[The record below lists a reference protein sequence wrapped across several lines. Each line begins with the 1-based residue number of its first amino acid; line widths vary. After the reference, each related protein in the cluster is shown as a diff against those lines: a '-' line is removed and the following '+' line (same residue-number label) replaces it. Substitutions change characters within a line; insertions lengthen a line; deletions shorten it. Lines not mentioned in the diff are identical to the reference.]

1 MSIQKVYVIL
11 LCKNNIIYKLI
22 KMNYTNNFFYTS
34 TVKDFLEY
42 IRRNRVDEIVES
54 MCDCAQKFG
63 VSCGNREIDS
73 WKNNFKAIT
82 ELLRSSDVA
91 GDAIIGFEY
100 IIPVGGRIDCVL
112 FGHGQDGA
120 ANMIHIELKQWS
132 NKNVSEHYN
141 GYTFCTDLIVE
152 GGRQTRYESHPSAQ
166 AVEYQNH
173 LLNHICA
180 FENKNINLYGF
191 AYCYN
196 YQSMG
201 KNPVLCDSAYN
212 HVTNSC
218 PLYCEDQ
225 RTEFAQKLNELIGL
239 GKGEVILK
247 KIVNSEIGI
256 TKRLQDAAKT
266 MFDGAEDSE
275 EFSLIGTQ
283 LDAYNE
289 ILGAIQNTDK
299 ENEKTV
305 VIVKGGPGT
314 GKSVIAMRLIS
325 GLAKTGNFQNIF
337 YSTRSTSL
345 VKGYKEILKNVSY
358 ANGQDCKA
366 TGLIKKNVT
375 IKPHLSDNCTG
386 ESWIDAL
393 IVDEAHRIEKS
404 SNDQNEKNKR
414 NQTHLTQIMNMLFSS
429 RVSVFFIDDFQS
441 VKKMEIGTSEN
452 IKNCAN
458 NYYDKIIAENKAY
471 LNGAKGAYHGGIP
484 KVKRELE
491 KAEENYQKVLDS
503 GNPEE
508 IRDAEKK
515 IRSLKGELEYGP
527 EWVKDATPSKVKVN
541 VIEFELKD
549 QFRCNGS
556 NNYIDWVERVLYK
569 TPRTQNVKL
578 DRSKYEFEVF
588 DSPSLMYQKVREMD
602 DFGRFAD
609 EMLEKGYSYDDI
621 LKAAKGKEFKQ
632 KSRLLAGWCWPWEQ
646 KRVEENGD
654 LLHEIV
660 ITEDDGSS
668 FSIPWETLK
677 KGRKSTGI
685 YRNRYAKN
693 AEVWLND
700 VNGINQTGCID
711 SAQGWEVDYIG
722 VIIAGDLKYDPDK
735 DCLCSNDA
743 VWNQDRN
750 VPKEGLEK
758 DRITKNIYRV
768 LMTRGKKGCYIYA
781 CDPQVREY
789 IKRLLKQ

>member
-1 MSIQKVYVIL
+1 
-11 LCKNNIIYKLI
+11 
-22 KMNYTNNFFYTS
+22 MNCTNNFFYTS
-34 TVKDFLEY
+34 TVEVFLQY

-54 MCDCAQKFG
+54 MRDCAQKFG

-82 ELLRSSDVA
+82 ELLCSSKVA

-132 NKNVSEHYN
+132 NDNVSEHYN

-173 LLNHICA
+173 LLNHIYA
-180 FENKNINLYGF
+180 FNDEKDENINLYGF

-266 MFDGAEDSE
+266 MFDGAVNSE

-314 GKSVIAMRLIS
+314 GKSVIAMRLIA
-325 GLAKTGNFQNIF
+325 GLAKTGGFQNIF

-632 KSRLLAGWCWPWEQ
+632 RSRLLAGWCWPWEQ

>member
-1 MSIQKVYVIL
+1 
-11 LCKNNIIYKLI
+11 
-22 KMNYTNNFFYTS
+22 MNYTNNFFYTS

-239 GKGEVILK
+239 GKGEVILE

-632 KSRLLAGWCWPWEQ
+632 RSRLLAGWCWPWEQ

>member
-1 MSIQKVYVIL
+1 M
-11 LCKNNIIYKLI
+11 NN
-22 KMNYTNNFFYTS
+22 NSFFYIS
-34 TVKDFLEY
+34 TINEFLSFNKK
-42 IRRNRVDEIVES
+42 NRIDEVVET
-54 MCDCAQKFG
+54 MCNNAQESG
-63 VSCGNREIDS
+63 ILCGDREIES
-73 WKNNFKAIT
+73 WKKNFNALN
-82 ELLRSSDVA
+82 ELLLLSNVSSDA
-91 GDAIIGFEY
+91 LIGFEY
-100 IIPVGGRIDCVL
+100 NIPVGGRIDCVL

-132 NKNVSEHYN
+132 NDNVSEHYN

-173 LLNHICA
+173 LLNHIYA
-180 FENKNINLYGF
+180 FNDEKDENINLYGF

-201 KNPVLCDSAYN
+201 ENPVLCDSAYN

-218 PLYCEDQ
+218 PLYCADQ
-225 RTEFAQKLNELIGL
+225 RAEFAQKLNELIGG
-239 GKGEVILK
+239 GKGEDILK

-256 TKRLQDAAKT
+256 TKRLQDVAKT
-266 MFDGAEDSE
+266 MFDGAENSE

-299 ENEKTV
+299 KNEKTV

-345 VKGYKEILKNVSY
+345 EKGYKEILKNVSY
-358 ANGQDCKA
+358 ANGQDCEA
-366 TGLIKKNVT
+366 TDLIKKNVT

-441 VKKMEIGTSEN
+441 VKKIEIGTSEN
-452 IKNCAN
+452 IKSCAN
-458 NYYDKIIAENKAY
+458 NYYEKIIAENKAY

-491 KAEENYQKVLDS
+491 KAKENYQKALAS
-503 GNPEE
+503 GNEKE

-515 IRSLKGELEYGP
+515 IRSIEGELKYGRK
-527 EWVKDATPSKVKVN
+527 WVEDATPSKVKVN

-632 KSRLLAGWCWPWEQ
+632 RSRLLAGWCWPWEQ
-646 KRVEENGD
+646 KSVEENGD

-660 ITEDDGSS
+660 IPEEDGSL
-668 FSIPWETLK
+668 FSIPWETT
-677 KGRKSTGI
+677 GRRATGI
-685 YRNRYAKN
+685 YRNRYARN
-693 AEVWLND
+693 ADVWLND
-700 VNGINQTGCID
+700 INGINQTGCIH

>member
-1 MSIQKVYVIL
+1 
-11 LCKNNIIYKLI
+11 
-22 KMNYTNNFFYTS
+22 MNYTNNFFYTS

>member
-1 MSIQKVYVIL
+1 
-11 LCKNNIIYKLI
+11 
-22 KMNYTNNFFYTS
+22 MNCTNNFFYTS
-34 TVKDFLEY
+34 TVEVFLQY
-42 IRRNRVDEIVES
+42 ISRNRVGEIVES
-54 MCDCAQKFG
+54 MRDCAQKFG

-82 ELLRSSDVA
+82 ELLHLSDVA

-132 NKNVSEHYN
+132 NDNVSEHYN

-173 LLNHICA
+173 LLNHIYA
-180 FENKNINLYGF
+180 FNDEKDENINLYGF

-196 YQSMG
+196 YRSKG
-201 KNPVLCDSAYN
+201 ENHVLCDSAYN

-218 PLYCEDQ
+218 PLYCADQ
-225 RTEFAQKLNELIGL
+225 RAEFAQKLNELIGG
-239 GKGEVILK
+239 GKGEDILE

-299 ENEKTV
+299 KNEKTV

-314 GKSVIAMRLIS
+314 GKSVIAMRLIA
-325 GLAKTGNFQNIF
+325 GLARTGKFQNIF

-345 VKGYKEILKNVSY
+345 VRGYKEILRNVRY
-358 ANGQDCKA
+358 ANGQDCEA
-366 TGLIKKNVT
+366 TDLIKKNVT
-375 IKPHLSDNCTG
+375 IKPHLSDNCKG
-386 ESWIDAL
+386 ENWIDAL

-404 SNDQNEKNKR
+404 SNDQNENNKR

-441 VKKMEIGTSEN
+441 VKKIEIGTSEN
-452 IKNCAN
+452 IKSCAT
-458 NYYDKIIAENKAY
+458 NYYEKIIAENKAY

-484 KVKRELE
+484 KVERKLE

-527 EWVKDATPSKVKVN
+527 EWVKDATPSNVKVN

-578 DRSKYEFEVF
+578 DSSKYEFEVF

-609 EMLEKGYSYDDI
+609 EMLGKGRSYDDV
-621 LKAAKGKEFKQ
+621 LKAAQGKEFKQ
-632 KSRLLAGWCWPWEQ
+632 RARLLAGWCWPWKQE
-646 KRVEENGD
+646 RVEENGD

-660 ITEDDGSS
+660 IPEEDGSL
-668 FSIPWETLK
+668 FSIPWET
-677 KGRKSTGI
+677 KGRRATGI

-700 VNGINQTGCID
+700 INGINQTGCIH
-711 SAQGWEVDYIG
+711 SAQGWEVDYVG
-722 VIIAGDLKYDPDK
+722 VIIAGDLKYDPEK

-743 VWNQDRN
+743 VQNQDKN
-750 VPKEGLEK
+750 VPVEGPEK

>member
-1 MSIQKVYVIL
+1 M
-11 LCKNNIIYKLI
+11 
-22 KMNYTNNFFYTS
+22 
-34 TVKDFLEY
+34 
-42 IRRNRVDEIVES
+42 
-54 MCDCAQKFG
+54 
-63 VSCGNREIDS
+63 
-73 WKNNFKAIT
+73 
-82 ELLRSSDVA
+82 
-91 GDAIIGFEY
+91 
-100 IIPVGGRIDCVL
+100 
-112 FGHGQDGA
+112 
-120 ANMIHIELKQWS
+120 
-132 NKNVSEHYN
+132 
-141 GYTFCTDLIVE
+141 
-152 GGRQTRYESHPSAQ
+152 
-166 AVEYQNH
+166 
-173 LLNHICA
+173 
-180 FENKNINLYGF
+180 
-191 AYCYN
+191 
-196 YQSMG
+196 
-201 KNPVLCDSAYN
+201 
-212 HVTNSC
+212 
-218 PLYCEDQ
+218 
-225 RTEFAQKLNELIGL
+225 
-239 GKGEVILK
+239 
-247 KIVNSEIGI
+247 
-256 TKRLQDAAKT
+256 
-266 MFDGAEDSE
+266 
-275 EFSLIGTQ
+275 
-283 LDAYNE
+283 
-289 ILGAIQNTDK
+289 
-299 ENEKTV
+299 
-305 VIVKGGPGT
+305 
-314 GKSVIAMRLIS
+314 
-325 GLAKTGNFQNIF
+325 
-337 YSTRSTSL
+337 
-345 VKGYKEILKNVSY
+345 KNVSY

-404 SNDQNEKNKR
+404 SNGQDDKNKR

-441 VKKMEIGTSEN
+441 VKSMEIGTSEN

-458 NYYDKIIAENKAY
+458 NYYEKIIAENEAY

-484 KVKRELE
+484 EVKRTLE
-491 KAEENYQKVLDS
+491 KAKENYQKALAS
-503 GNPEE
+503 GNEKE

-515 IRSLKGELEYGP
+515 IRSIEGELKYGRK
-527 EWVKDATPSKVKVN
+527 WVEDATPSKVKVN

-632 KSRLLAGWCWPWEQ
+632 RSRLLAGWCWPWEQ
-646 KRVEENGD
+646 KSVEENGD

-660 ITEDDGSS
+660 IPEEDGSL
-668 FSIPWETLK
+668 FSIPWETT
-677 KGRKSTGI
+677 GRRATGI
-685 YRNRYAKN
+685 YRNRYARN
-693 AEVWLND
+693 ADVWLND
-700 VNGINQTGCID
+700 INGINQTGCIH

>member
-1 MSIQKVYVIL
+1 
-11 LCKNNIIYKLI
+11 
-22 KMNYTNNFFYTS
+22 
-34 TVKDFLEY
+34 
-42 IRRNRVDEIVES
+42 
-54 MCDCAQKFG
+54 
-63 VSCGNREIDS
+63 
-73 WKNNFKAIT
+73 
-82 ELLRSSDVA
+82 
-91 GDAIIGFEY
+91 
-100 IIPVGGRIDCVL
+100 
-112 FGHGQDGA
+112 
-120 ANMIHIELKQWS
+120 
-132 NKNVSEHYN
+132 
-141 GYTFCTDLIVE
+141 
-152 GGRQTRYESHPSAQ
+152 
-166 AVEYQNH
+166 
-173 LLNHICA
+173 
-180 FENKNINLYGF
+180 
-191 AYCYN
+191 
-196 YQSMG
+196 
-201 KNPVLCDSAYN
+201 
-212 HVTNSC
+212 
-218 PLYCEDQ
+218 
-225 RTEFAQKLNELIGL
+225 
-239 GKGEVILK
+239 
-247 KIVNSEIGI
+247 
-256 TKRLQDAAKT
+256 
-266 MFDGAEDSE
+266 
-275 EFSLIGTQ
+275 
-283 LDAYNE
+283 
-289 ILGAIQNTDK
+289 
-299 ENEKTV
+299 
-305 VIVKGGPGT
+305 
-314 GKSVIAMRLIS
+314 
-325 GLAKTGNFQNIF
+325 
-337 YSTRSTSL
+337 
-345 VKGYKEILKNVSY
+345 
-358 ANGQDCKA
+358 
-366 TGLIKKNVT
+366 
-375 IKPHLSDNCTG
+375 
-386 ESWIDAL
+386 
-393 IVDEAHRIEKS
+393 
-404 SNDQNEKNKR
+404 
-414 NQTHLTQIMNMLFSS
+414 
-429 RVSVFFIDDFQS
+429 
-441 VKKMEIGTSEN
+441 MEIGTSEN

-632 KSRLLAGWCWPWEQ
+632 RSRLLAGWCWPWEQ